1 MLVLNAHCLV
11 IIYKF
16 SQKKKDITIILYSAT
31 IYVHKIPNPFSLTR
45 ENVGRS
51 RSSVTIVFV
60 RCPLLITGCHGAPLS
75 TSSIHRSGLICAA
88 RGTTSSHT
96 DNNTAT
102 TSAIPIFNYD
112 PQFNS
117 APATHYPISKPKPSS
132 RKPTSCAQAIL
143 DTKRAS

>member
-1 MLVLNAHCLV
+1 MIQYLQHHRVSYTNNNHVLVLNAHCSV

-51 RSSVTIVFV
+51 QSSVTIKFV
-60 RCPLLITGCHGAPLS
+60 RCPLLITGCHGAPVS

-88 RGTTSSHT
+88 REGKDVICIIIGKGRTPL
-96 DNNTAT
+96 AE
-102 TSAIPIFNYD
+102 
-112 PQFNS
+112 
-117 APATHYPISKPKPSS
+117 
-132 RKPTSCAQAIL
+132 IL
-143 DTKRAS
+143 VER